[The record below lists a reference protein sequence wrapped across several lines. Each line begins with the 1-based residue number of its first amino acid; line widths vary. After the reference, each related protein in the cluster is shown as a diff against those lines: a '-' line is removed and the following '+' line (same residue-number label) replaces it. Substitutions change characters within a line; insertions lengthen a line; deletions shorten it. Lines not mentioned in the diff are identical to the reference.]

1 VKKTIAKKSPAKQVS
16 TKKTPVKKKSPT
28 KKATAKKAPA
38 KKPTLAKKSPAKKP
52 SAKRSPA
59 KKASDKKTSKKKTT
73 VDQFEFAEIL
83 SRVCRVLILCSKTTM
98 NDDSSIT
105 FCLTEKEDF
114 TAAAQVLKLLP
125 EACRT
130 PLMEMAKQYQERIA
144 ELFDEDDEF
153 PLGHEDEDEDE
164 SDDDDEAERTAAVL
178 KEYAEEL
185 EEDDDYDSPLG
196 NEFMEV
202 EHFLPFK
209 QLFTVAEAASLIG
222 SYQEGGKLDKA
233 MQAAIESI
241 DAEDDSSDED
251 EDFDDDE
258 DLEEDEDDDDDDE
271 DQYDWKEN

>member
-1 VKKTIAKKSPAKQVS
+1 MKKTIAKKSPAKQVS

-125 EACRT
+125 EVNMRQSVLVCMN
-130 PLMEMAKQYQERIA
+130 LMHRQTCSNLYPYAKTQTVSI
-144 ELFDEDDEF
+144 
-153 PLGHEDEDEDE
+153 
-164 SDDDDEAERTAAVL
+164 
-178 KEYAEEL
+178 
-185 EEDDDYDSPLG
+185 
-196 NEFMEV
+196 V
-202 EHFLPFK
+202 E
-209 QLFTVAEAASLIG
+209 
-222 SYQEGGKLDKA
+222 
-233 MQAAIESI
+233 
-241 DAEDDSSDED
+241 
-251 EDFDDDE
+251 
-258 DLEEDEDDDDDDE
+258 
-271 DQYDWKEN
+271 